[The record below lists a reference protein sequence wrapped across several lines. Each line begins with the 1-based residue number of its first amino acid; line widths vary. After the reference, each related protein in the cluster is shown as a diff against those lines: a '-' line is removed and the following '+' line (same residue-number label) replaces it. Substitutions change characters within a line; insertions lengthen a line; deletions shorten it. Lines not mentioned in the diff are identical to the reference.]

1 MEKASYL
8 PTRANVPCLYRRAG
22 TSEEASE
29 RCRSYIG
36 ASGLNLAESAGRKL
50 GRPEQSWTGVG
61 ASGGLVNKART
72 FAKKC

>member
-22 TSEEASE
+22 TSEGASK

-36 ASGLNLAESAGRKL
+36 ASGLNLAEPARQEARAK
-50 GRPEQSWTGVG
+50 WTGVR